1 MDQLSWSTSNRD
13 TRSVE
18 YTQLTA
24 ALDVAEEREAVLA
37 SEVAGVAETIKE
49 GAEEPITEDILL
61 TASMLQT
68 RIAVLLRKSGRP

>member
-1 MDQLSWSTSNRD
+1 MDQLSWNTSNRD

-24 ALDVAEEREAVLA
+24 ALDVAEEQEAVLA

>member
-1 MDQLSWSTSNRD
+1 MDQLSWNTNNRD
-13 TRSVE
+13 TRNVE

-37 SEVAGVAETIKE
+37 SEAAEVAETIRE

>member
-1 MDQLSWSTSNRD
+1 MDELSWNTNNRD

-18 YTQLTA
+18 YMQSTA

-37 SEVAGVAETIKE
+37 NEAAEVAETIKE

-61 TASMLQT
+61 TVSMLQI
-68 RIAVLLRKSGRP
+68 RIAISRRKSGRP

>member
-1 MDQLSWSTSNRD
+1 
-13 TRSVE
+13 VE

-49 GAEEPITEDILL
+49 GAEEPITEDLLL

>member
-1 MDQLSWSTSNRD
+1 MDQLSWTTNNRD
-13 TRSVE
+13 TRNVE

-37 SEVAGVAETIKE
+37 SEAAEVAETIRE

-61 TASMLQT
+61 MVSMLQT
-68 RIAVLLRKSGRP
+68 QIAVLLRKSGRP

>member
-1 MDQLSWSTSNRD
+1 MDQLNWNTNNRD
-13 TRSVE
+13 TRNVE

-37 SEVAGVAETIKE
+37 SEAAEVAGIIRD

>member
-37 SEVAGVAETIKE
+37 REAAEVAETIRD